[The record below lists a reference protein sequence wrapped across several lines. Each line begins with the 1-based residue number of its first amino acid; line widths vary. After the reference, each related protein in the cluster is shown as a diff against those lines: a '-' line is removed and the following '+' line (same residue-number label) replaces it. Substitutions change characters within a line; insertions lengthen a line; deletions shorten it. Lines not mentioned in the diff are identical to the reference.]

1 MTDKVKFFVHDM
13 HCQKCADKV
22 KHALESELKE
32 AKAAVNIHT
41 KEVELTTE
49 HKLDHT
55 RIERI
60 ISDIGYKA
68 DFVN

>member
-13 HCQKCADKV
+13 DCEHCAATI

-32 AKAAVNIHT
+32 AKAEVNVHT

-55 RIERI
+55 RVERI
-60 ISDIGYKA
+60 ISDAGYKA